1 MWHELLQK
9 VRYLLMRR
17 KLDRDLSAEMQFHV
31 ETRAAE
37 LRAQGLPSSEAILQA
52 KCEFGSVVRL
62 KEDSRAAWEVMWLEN
77 LTSSVWHAGRAL
89 RRNLAFTAV
98 AVLCLALGIGA
109 NATIFSLTIA
119 ALFSRPSCADPDS
132 IAYVRVGGSS
142 NSPLTVWEFLRD
154 ARIFPVIAGVNEL
167 AEANW
172 RNGENTYH
180 LWEAR
185 VTPNFFTDLNVPV
198 FMGRP
203 IGEHTPEAAVISYR
217 MWQGKFAA
225 EAGIL
230 GRKLILDG
238 ELYKV
243 VGVLPSDHKALFGLG
258 LSPDVYVTATRPTDS
273 VMLYARLP
281 KGMSK
286 REAVARLR
294 STAKRMDAVFPRSHE
309 DSWTANV
316 EASGVTGIERLRS
329 LIFLPIAGFF
339 GVLMVVVGLLLLI
352 ACANVASLL
361 LARASA
367 RHQEMGIRAAL
378 GASRFRIALHLFA
391 ESFLLAL
398 LGAAAGF
405 LLDIILT
412 KLLNDISLP
421 LPIPVHLNIEPDF
434 RLLVY
439 LTCLAMAATVA
450 AGLAPALA
458 GSRVH
463 ITGTLKREERQ
474 VGRSFWSLRSLLVA
488 GQLAVSTLLLVTGI
502 LFLRNLVK
510 AGSMSP
516 GFDLEHTVWS
526 YMRLAPERY
535 TSSVRL
541 RTLSDAAVES
551 LVSIPGVD
559 SAALASVVP
568 LNGNNV
574 HGTPIRVDNGAT
586 GAPVRFKFNTVGPGY
601 FHTMGIPLLSGREFR
616 PSERGRSP
624 TLAILNET
632 MARRLFGARNPVG
645 HTIQTAADPAVITIV
660 GVAKNSKYFTLGERD
675 QCALYESSLQSD
687 DKAVNLN
694 FLIRTAGD
702 PAASIEDINRVLGR
716 LDRTA
721 SIETKP
727 MKKALGL
734 ALLPSYAGAAITG
747 TIGFLGALLAATGLY
762 GLVLFTTGRRTRE
775 IGLRLA
781 LGATP
786 CDVIRMV
793 LRQSLVL
800 TAAGVGI
807 GLAIAWFATK
817 PLATFLVPELSPS
830 DPISFVFV
838 VVFLSFISILAA
850 LPPVLR
856 ASRID
861 PMWALRYE

>member
-1 MWHELLQK
+1 
-9 VRYLLMRR
+9 
-17 KLDRDLSAEMQFHV
+17 
-31 ETRAAE
+31 
-37 LRAQGLPSSEAILQA
+37 
-52 KCEFGSVVRL
+52 
-62 KEDSRAAWEVMWLEN
+62 
-77 LTSSVWHAGRAL
+77 VWQ
-89 RRNLAFTAV
+89 
-98 AVLCLALGIGA
+98 
-109 NATIFSLTIA
+109 
-119 ALFSRPSCADPDS
+119 
-132 IAYVRVGGSS
+132 
-142 NSPLTVWEFLRD
+142 FLRD
-154 ARIFPVIAGVNEL
+154 AHTFSVIAGVDEL

-185 VTPNFFTDLNVPV
+185 VTPNFFTDLSVPV
-198 FMGRP
+198 FMGQP
-203 IGEHTPEAAVISYR
+203 IGEHTPDAAVISYR

-225 EAGIL
+225 QPDIL
-230 GRKLILDG
+230 GRKLVLDG

-243 VGVLPSDHKALFGLG
+243 VGVLPSDHKTLFGLG
-258 LSPDVYVTATRPTDS
+258 LSPDVYVAATRPTDR
-273 VMLYARLP
+273 VMLYAHLP

-286 REAVARLR
+286 QEAVARLR
-294 STAKRMDAVFPRSHE
+294 STAKRMDGVLPRSHT
-309 DSWTANV
+309 DSWAANID
-316 EASGVTGIERLRS
+316 AIGITGIDRLKLLSFR
-329 LIFLPIAGFF
+329 AVTAFF
-339 GVLMVVVGLLLLI
+339 SVLMVVVGLLLLI

-367 RHQEMGIRAAL
+367 RQQEMGIRAAL

-405 LLDIILT
+405 LLDVLLT
-412 KLLNDISLP
+412 KLFNTINLP
-421 LPIPVHLNIEPDF
+421 LPIPVHLNIKPDF
-434 RLLVY
+434 RLLLY
-439 LTCLAMAATVA
+439 LIGLAIAATVA

-458 GSRVH
+458 GSRVQ

-474 VGRSFWSLRSLLVA
+474 VARSFWSLRSLLVA

-510 AGSMSP
+510 TGSMSP

-535 TSSVRL
+535 TSSVRV

-551 LVSIPGVD
+551 LVRIPGVD

-568 LNGNNV
+568 LNGTTV
-574 HGTPIRVDNGAT
+574 HGTPIRVDNGAM
-586 GAPVRFKFNTVGPGY
+586 GASVRFNFNRVGPGY
-601 FHTMGIPLLSGREFR
+601 FHTMGIPLVAGREFR
-616 PSERGRSP
+616 ATETARSP
-624 TLAILNET
+624 TIAILNQA
-632 MARRLFGARNPVG
+632 MAHRLFGDRNPVG
-645 HTIQTAADPAVITIV
+645 HTIQTAADSAVIMIV

-675 QCALYESSLQSD
+675 ECALYESSLQSD
-687 DKAVNLN
+687 DKVVNLN
-694 FLIRTAGD
+694 FLIRTTGE

-727 MKKALGL
+727 MKKALAL

-747 TIGFLGALLAATGLY
+747 SIGFTA
-762 GLVLFTTGRRTRE
+762 GRRTRE

-786 CDVIRMV
+786 RDVIRMV
-793 LRQSLVL
+793 LVQSLVL
-800 TAAGVGI
+800 TAVGVSI
-807 GLAIAWFATK
+807 GLAIGWFATK
-817 PLATFLVPELSPS
+817 PLATFLVPDLSPS
-830 DPISFVFV
+830 DPASFAFV
-838 VVFLSFISILAA
+838 LLFLSLVSILAS